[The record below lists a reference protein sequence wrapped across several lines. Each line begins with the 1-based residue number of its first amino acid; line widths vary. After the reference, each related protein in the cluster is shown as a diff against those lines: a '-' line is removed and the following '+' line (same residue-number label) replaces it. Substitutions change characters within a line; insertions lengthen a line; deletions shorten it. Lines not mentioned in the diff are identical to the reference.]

1 MKIEEKSKEQY
12 HNDLFY
18 VCSLVEYIARKTKNE
33 RGVVVAA
40 LGETTLTKLYNL
52 ADVYH
57 CENIDKV
64 SDELITEKCI
74 TTGTY
79 DNISGITDVRIPSH
93 FEIGKVYERLISTL
107 AEDSDSENFIQ
118 VMIQVFSSW
127 IAAKIDNYRSST
139 YYENN
144 SYLVASFHL
153 GHIA

>member
-1 MKIEEKSKEQY
+1 MKIEKKSKEQHY
-12 HNDLFY
+12 NDLFY

-33 RGVVVAA
+33 RGVVVKA
-40 LGETTLTKLYNL
+40 LGEATLTKLYNL

-64 SDELITEKCI
+64 SDELIAEKQI
-74 TTGTY
+74 TMGTY

-93 FEIGKVYERLISTL
+93 FEIGKVYERLISTI
-107 AEDSDSENFIQ
+107 AENDESQNLIQ
-118 VMIQVFSSW
+118 VLIQIFSSW
-127 IAAKIDNYRSST
+127 ISAKIDNYRSST

-144 SYLVASFHL
+144 SYLTASYRL